1 MNNDDTLSFDL
12 KGIQECQQNRYPQLF
27 VDSIVDVIPGVSAR
41 GFKNFTYNEWFFP
54 SHFADDPNVP
64 GHIQIEC
71 LVQTFIMTFLCMD
84 LYRGMKTNFVSINN
98 AYFKR
103 KIIPGERLEIRATLD
118 SFKRG
123 IAKGSAESFVGEE
136 IACSADFL
144 ITLPD
149 VLENFKP
156 KKK

>member
-1 MNNDDTLSFDL
+1 MRNVDALSFDL
-12 KGIQECQQNRYPQLF
+12 KGIQECQQNRYPQLY
-27 VDSIVDVIPGVSAR
+27 VDSIVDVIPGESAR
-41 GFKNFTYNEWFFP
+41 GFKNFTFNEWFFP
-54 SHFADDPNVP
+54 SHFEGDPSVP
-64 GHIQIEC
+64 GYIQIES

-84 LYRGMKTNFVSINN
+84 AYRGMKTNFVSMSNVF
-98 AYFKR
+98 FKR
-103 KIIPGERLEIRATLD
+103 KIIPGDRLEIRATLD

-123 IAKGSAESFVGEE
+123 IAKGSAESFVGDD

-144 ITLPD
+144 IALPD

>member
-144 ITLPD
+144 ITRPD

>member
-1 MNNDDTLSFDL
+1 MNNNDALSFDL

-27 VDSIVDVIPGVSAR
+27 IDSIVDVIPGVSAR

-54 SHFADDPNVP
+54 SHFEDDPNVP

-84 LYRGMKTNFVSINN
+84 LYKGMKTNFVSINN

-103 KIIPGERLEIRATLD
+103 KIIPGERLEIIATLD

-123 IAKGSAESFVGEE
+123 IAKGSAESFIRDE

-149 VLENFKP
+149 VLESFKP
-156 KKK
+156 RKK

>member
-1 MNNDDTLSFDL
+1 MNNNDALSFDL

-27 VDSIVDVIPGVSAR
+27 IDSIVDVIPGVSAR

-54 SHFADDPNVP
+54 SHFEDDPNVP

-84 LYRGMKTNFVSINN
+84 LYKGMKTNFVSINN

-103 KIIPGERLEIRATLD
+103 KIIPGERLEIIATLD

-123 IAKGSAESFVGEE
+123 IAKGSAESFIRDE
-136 IACSADFL
+136 IACSADLL

-149 VLENFKP
+149 VLESFKP
-156 KKK
+156 RKK

>member
-1 MNNDDTLSFDL
+1 MNNNDALSFDL

-27 VDSIVDVIPGVSAR
+27 IDSIVDVIPGVSAR

-54 SHFADDPNVP
+54 SHFEDDPNVP

-84 LYRGMKTNFVSINN
+84 LYKGMKTNFVSINN

-103 KIIPGERLEIRATLD
+103 KIIPGERLEIIATLD

-123 IAKGSAESFVGEE
+123 IAKGSAESFIGDE

-149 VLENFKP
+149 VLESFKP
-156 KKK
+156 RKK

>member
-54 SHFADDPNVP
+54 SHFEDDPNVP

-149 VLENFKP
+149 VLESFKP
-156 KKK
+156 RKK

>member
-1 MNNDDTLSFDL
+1 MTSDDTLAFDI
-12 KGIQECQQNRYPQLF
+12 KGIQECQQNRYPQLYI
-27 VDSIVDVIPGVSAR
+27 DSIVDVVPGVSAR

-54 SHFADDPNVP
+54 AHFEGDPNVP

-84 LYRGMKTNFVSINN
+84 PYKGMKTNFISIEN

-103 KIIPGERLEIRATLD
+103 KIIPGERLEVRATLD

-123 IAKGSAESFVGEE
+123 LAKGFAESFVGDEL
-136 IACSADFL
+136 ACRAKFL
-144 ITLPD
+144 IALPEI
-149 VLENFKP
+149 LEKFKP
-156 KKK
+156 VAK

>member
-1 MNNDDTLSFDL
+1 MNNDDALSFDL

>member
-1 MNNDDTLSFDL
+1 MNNPEILSFDI

-27 VDSIVDVIPGVSAR
+27 IDSIVDVVPGKSAR

-54 SHFADDPNVP
+54 SHFEGDPNVP

-71 LVQTFIMTFLCMD
+71 LVQTFIMTFLCMEP
-84 LYRGMKTNFVSINN
+84 YKGMKTNFVSINN

-103 KIIPGERLEIRATLD
+103 KVIPGERLEIRATLD

-123 IAKGSAESFVGEE
+123 IAKGSAASFVGDE

-156 KKK
+156 RKK

>member
-136 IACSADFL
+136 IARSADFL

>member
-1 MNNDDTLSFDL
+1 MNNNDALSFDL

>member
-1 MNNDDTLSFDL
+1 MTNVDALSFDL

-27 VDSIVDVIPGVSAR
+27 VDSVVDVVPGVSAS

-54 SHFADDPNVP
+54 SHFEDDPNVP
-64 GHIQIEC
+64 GYIQIEC

-84 LYRGMKTNFVSINN
+84 SYKGMKTNFVSINN

-103 KIIPGERLEIRATLD
+103 KIIPGDRLEIRATLD
-118 SFKRG
+118 SLRRG
-123 IAKGSAESFVGEE
+123 IAKGSAESFVSEE
-136 IACSADFL
+136 LTCSADFL

-149 VLENFKP
+149 VLETFKP
-156 KKK
+156 RSK